1 MDMETVDI
9 FFDLQK
15 ELTTNPEFAADL
27 QKIMNELITAESSRQ
42 VDQSRQKMTQLLR
55 KCDFNPSL
63 LLPYFFPNF
72 SDAGPMTLWT
82 RPHAFAMM
90 AHIPNGVLTVAA
102 SRQIGKCI
110 SGETEL
116 QVEINGEEKKMT
128 AEDLFAYAESLEK
141 NAGNT

>member
-1 MDMETVDI
+1 MENISV

-15 ELTTNPEFAADL
+15 ELTTNPAFADDL
-27 QKIMNELITAESSRQ
+27 QKIITELITAESERDIALS
-42 VDQSRQKMTQLLR
+42 KEKITQLLR

-63 LLPYFFPNF
+63 LLPYFFPAF
-72 SDAGPMTLWT
+72 SDAGPMTLWS

-110 SGETEL
+110 AGDVRLKVQIDQADE
-116 QVEINGEEKKMT
+116 QEIT
-128 AEDLFAYAESLEK
+128 AETLFQT
-141 NAGNT
+141 AGELLRKGSS

>member
-1 MDMETVDI
+1 MCMEDIPI

-27 QKIMNELITAESSRQ
+27 QAIMTEVITAESDRNIEKSRE
-42 VDQSRQKMTQLLR
+42 KMTKLLR

-110 SGETEL
+110 CGETKLKVKRGYLADEEEITAQEL
-116 QVEINGEEKKMT
+116 FDDAAKILGQQ
-128 AEDLFAYAESLEK
+128 
-141 NAGNT
+141 

>member
-1 MDMETVDI
+1 MGDISI
-9 FFDLQK
+9 FFDLQR
-15 ELTTNPEFAADL
+15 ELTTNPDFAADL
-27 QKIMNELITAESSRQ
+27 QKIMSEIITAEKDRDINRS
-42 VDQSRQKMTQLLR
+42 KEEMTKLLR

-63 LLPYFFPNF
+63 LLPYFFPAF

-110 SGETEL
+110 CGDSIVTVKHGAQEPKE
-116 QVEINGEEKKMT
+116 MT
-128 AEDLFAYAESLEK
+128 AKDLWERASHLLGK
-141 NAGNT
+141 P

>member
-1 MDMETVDI
+1 MDDISI

-27 QKIMNELITAESSRQ
+27 QKIMSDILTAEKERDITKS
-42 VDQSRQKMTQLLR
+42 KEEMTALLR

-63 LLPYFFPNF
+63 LLPYFFPTF

-110 SGETEL
+110 CGDAKLTVKHGM
-116 QVEINGEEKKMT
+116 QKEEEMT
-128 AEDLFAYAESLEK
+128 AQELWNKASQLLGK
-141 NAGNT
+141 S